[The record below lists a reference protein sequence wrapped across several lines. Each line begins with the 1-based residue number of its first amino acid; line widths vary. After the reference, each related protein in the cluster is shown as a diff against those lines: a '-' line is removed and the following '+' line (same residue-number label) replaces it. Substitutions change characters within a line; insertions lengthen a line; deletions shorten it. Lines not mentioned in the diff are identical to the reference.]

1 MDVHR
6 AVGMPVHVLVPMLML
21 MPGTMFVFVHMVVGM
36 AVHRAVGMA
45 MLVFMGAH
53 RPPFHPRLAFSATAY
68 RAHL

>member
-1 MDVHR
+1 
-6 AVGMPVHVLVPMLML
+6 MLML
-21 MPGTMFVFVHMVVGM
+21 MPGTMFVLVHMIVGV